1 MTLSN
6 LKLNARNQV
15 RQIWSYIE
23 SQLEGFGKDEAKDV
37 CPGDIFPKQPKDP
50 IRLKLIEEIFEEEG
64 VQVIWQDELI
74 DDRKTRSR
82 QSQVEIESQIKW

>member
-37 CPGDIFPKQPKDP
+37 CPGDIFPKQPKGP
-50 IRLKLIEEIFEEEG
+50 IRLKLIEELFNEEG
-64 VQVIWQDELI
+64 IQVVWQDESI
-74 DDRKTRSR
+74 DERKARSI
-82 QSQVEIESQIKW
+82 QEQNLSG